1 MSATNVSNLNHRDL
15 CEIGARFLKRPES
28 ANGHGCHFAV
38 VEASCYGE
46 NPDVFGVRHG
56 MNGSRT
62 FLLEAKI
69 SRSDFLADKN
79 KPHRINPEQGM
90 GQYRY
95 YICPTGL
102 ISINELPDKWGLIY
116 VSERGICKVVS
127 GVLSAPKIK
136 YYCEWSKK
144 HKSHYDHRKIDENFI
159 KLSFNERNFNNEMN
173 LLTMALARLGNS
185 EDLLYMQRENYKMKS
200 EIDKLNIEIKQA
212 LSQKRRDEYKINI

>member
-144 HKSHYDHRKIDENFI
+144 HKSRYDHRKIDENFI